1 MIKFEKNEMGGLV
14 AGMGEKSGVCR
25 VMVGKAEGKRPIWRH
40 RRRWEDNIK
49 MDLQEVG
56 CMGMDWIDLVQVR
69 DRWQA
74 PVNAVMNLR
83 VP

>member
-1 MIKFEKNEMGGLV
+1 
-14 AGMGEKSGVCR
+14 VCTGFWWGSLR
-25 VMVGKAEGKRPIWRH
+25 ERDRLGDRH
-40 RRRWEDNIK
+40 RWEVNIK

-56 CMGMDWIDLVQVR
+56 CGSMDWIELAQDR

-74 PVNAVMNLR
+74 LVSAVMNLR